1 MTTTSDDMAL
11 VERLRARADRHLARQ
26 ILAPHGDAPLHLE
39 AASTIERLT
48 QVKQRDSV
56 ARNQPCGEVS
66 ADAEIVAG
74 LEAEPSA
81 AFTPE
86 RWYLDIGDHSYR
98 YVHITDSDDQTVF
111 YKYGSGTAK
120 EADRD
125 EVNGCLAAAAP
136 ELLAALRAMVLNDR
150 HTYRDCHKAAVAA
163 IAKALGQG
171 EPGTTDRPAMPREV
185 PAIPPET
192 AIPEAPSDLDRAWRA
207 VDALGGTHAKEM
219 REWGVGYDEALT
231 LACAEIEKLGG
242 RPS

>member
-1 MTTTSDDMAL
+1 MTTTTSDDLAL
-11 VERLRARADRHLARQ
+11 VERLRARADRHLSRQ

-56 ARNQPCGEVS
+56 AVAQSGGDANLGAS
-66 ADAEIVAG
+66 AG
-74 LEAEPSA
+74 SEPSGA
-81 AFTPE
+81 WQPIE
-86 RWYLDIGDHSYR
+86 
-98 YVHITDSDDQTVF
+98 
-111 YKYGSGTAK
+111 TAP
-120 EADRD
+120 RD
-125 EVNGCLAAAAP
+125 ERVLLLWCPYVRNLYGVLGEFAVGCSEDRIFNAAT
-136 ELLAALRAMVLNDR
+136 
-150 HTYRDCHKAAVAA
+150 HW
-163 IAKALGQG
+163 
-171 EPGTTDRPAMPREV
+171 MPL

-219 REWGVGYDEALT
+219 HEWGVGYDEALT